1 MADRYRWVVLSVTVV
16 AFMQTHLHRMA
27 FAPLIPT
34 FVTDL
39 GLSYAAAGTI
49 QTAYFWTYALAQVP
63 IGVIADRWGARRVMA
78 ACTVTLAIGGV
89 TFALSTSYG
98 ASIASRMV
106 VGLGA
111 AAVWVPGMQ
120 LITRWFPPHERGRAA
135 GLMSSGGGLGGTLG
149 LVLVPLATA
158 QLGWRLA
165 YGLTVVPAVLTL
177 VMILVVLRAE
187 TATPAAERSGP
198 RGSDGALRRVLAVR
212 AIWPL
217 NINVIFSYGGW
228 FSFVTFLPAFL
239 VRGVGFSHAEAG
251 VITGFVT
258 AGTMVSWPL
267 AGLMSDRLGRRR
279 PVFLFSQLVS
289 VLGLLFFAVGAT
301 GLGFVGMAV
310 AAFITGLLV
319 GGMILPFVMVV
330 DFVPRELA
338 ATAAGVT
345 NGACFAGAMIL
356 PIAMGRI
363 VDVTG
368 SFTTAFVVAAAVQ
381 VAAFVAGLFV
391 VEPSRGAYHPKP

>member
-1 MADRYRWVVLSVTVV
+1 MPDRYRWLVLSVTVV

-78 ACTVTLAIGGV
+78 ACAVTLAVGGV
-89 TFALSTSYG
+89 AFALSTSYA
-98 ASIASRMV
+98 ASIVSRMV

-120 LITRWFPPHERGRAA
+120 LITRWFPPGERGRAA

-149 LVLVPLATA
+149 LVLVPVATA
-158 QLGWRLA
+158 WLGWRLA
-165 YGLTVVPAVLTL
+165 YGLTVVPALLTL
-177 VMILVVLRAE
+177 VVILVVLRRE
-187 TATPAAERSGP
+187 TATPTAAAAGP
-198 RGSDGALRRVLAVR
+198 RAVQGALRRVLAVR

-217 NINVIFSYGGW
+217 NVNVIFSYGGW

-239 VRGVGFSHAEAG
+239 VRGVGFSHSEAG
-251 VITGFVT
+251 LITGFVT

-289 VLGLLFFAVGAT
+289 VLGLLFFAIGAS
-301 GLGFVGMAV
+301 GLGFVGMAI
-310 AAFITGLLV
+310 AAFVTGLLV

-368 SFTTAFVVAAAVQ
+368 SFAIAFLVAAAVQ
-381 VAAFVAGLFV
+381 AAAFVAGLFV
-391 VEPSRGAYHPKP
+391 AEPPRDAYNPRS

>member
-1 MADRYRWVVLSVTVV
+1 MTPDRYRWAVLSLTVV

-34 FVTDL
+34 FVADL
-39 GLSYAAAGTI
+39 GLTYAAAGTI
-49 QTAYFWTYALAQVP
+49 QTAYFWTYAVSQVP

-78 ACTVTLAIGGV
+78 ACAVTLAVGGLA
-89 TFALSTSYG
+89 FAVATSYT
-98 ASIASRMV
+98 ASILARMV

-120 LITRWFPPHERGRAA
+120 LITQWFPPSERGRAA
-135 GLMSSGGGLGGTLG
+135 GLMSAGRGLGGSLG
-149 LVLVPLATA
+149 LVLVPVATA
-158 QLGWRLA
+158 ALGWRLA

-177 VMILVVLRAE
+177 GMILLVLRRPPPGVVPGRAR
-187 TATPAAERSGP
+187 AAR
-198 RGSDGALRRVLAVR
+198 GALRRVLAVR

-217 NINVIFSYGGW
+217 NVNVVFSYGGW
-228 FSFVTFLPAFL
+228 FSFVTFLPAYL
-239 VRGVGFSHAEAG
+239 VRGLGFTHAQAG
-251 VITGFVT
+251 VITGLVT

-267 AGLMSDRLGRRR
+267 AGFMSDRLGRRR

-289 VLGLLFFAVGAT
+289 VAGLLFFALGAAPFGLVGI
-301 GLGFVGMAV
+301 GV

-345 NGACFAGAMIL
+345 NGACFAGAMVL
-356 PIAMGRI
+356 PIVMGRI

-368 SFTTAFVVAAAVQ
+368 SFAIAFLVAAAVQ
-381 VAAFVAGLFV
+381 AAAFVAGLFV
-391 VEPSRGAYHPKP
+391 AEPPRDAYNPGS

>member
-34 FVTDL
+34 FVSDL

-78 ACTVTLAIGGV
+78 ACAITLAIGGLA
-89 TFALSTSYG
+89 FAISTSYA
-98 ASIASRMV
+98 ASIVSRMV

-120 LITRWFPPHERGRAA
+120 LITRWFPPGERGRAA

-149 LVLVPLATA
+149 LVLVPVASAL
-158 QLGWRLA
+158 LGWRLA
-165 YGLTVVPAVLTL
+165 YGLTVVPALATL
-177 VMILVVLRAE
+177 VLILVVLRRE
-187 TATPAAERSGP
+187 TAASVVAGASAPVGQ
-198 RGSDGALRRVLAVR
+198 GALRRVLAVR

-217 NINVIFSYGGW
+217 NVNVIFSYGGW

-251 VITGFVT
+251 LITGCVT
-258 AGTMVSWPL
+258 AGTVVSWPL
-267 AGLMSDRLGRRR
+267 AGFMSDRLGRRR
-279 PVFLFSQLVS
+279 PVFLFSQFVS
-289 VLGLLFFAVGAT
+289 VLGLLFFAVGAS
-301 GLGFVGMAV
+301 GLGLIGMGV
-310 AAFITGLLV
+310 AAFVTGLLV

-330 DFVPRELA
+330 DYVPRELA

-345 NGACFAGAMIL
+345 NGACFAGAMVL

-368 SFTTAFVVAAAVQ
+368 SFAIAFLVAAAVQ
-381 VAAFVAGLFV
+381 AAAFVAGLFV
-391 VEPSRGAYHPKP
+391 AEPSRSS

>member
-1 MADRYRWVVLSVTVV
+1 MADRYRWVVLSVTIV

-34 FVTDL
+34 FVSDL

-78 ACTVTLAIGGV
+78 ACALTLAIGGLA
-89 TFALSTSYG
+89 FALSTSYA

-120 LITRWFPPHERGRAA
+120 LITRWVPPGERGRAA

-149 LVLVPLATA
+149 LVLVPVATA
-158 QLGWRLA
+158 LLGWRLA
-165 YGLTVVPAVLTL
+165 YGLTVVPALLTL
-177 VMILVVLRAE
+177 GMILVVLRGEDPA
-187 TATPAAERSGP
+187 PAAAPSGA
-198 RGSDGALRRVLAVR
+198 RAGHGALRRVLAVR

-217 NINVIFSYGGW
+217 NVNVIFSYGGW

-239 VRGVGFSHAEAG
+239 VRGAGFSHAEAG
-251 VITGFVT
+251 AITGLVT

-267 AGLMSDRLGRRR
+267 AGFMSDRLGRRR

-289 VLGLLFFAVGAT
+289 VLGLLFFAVGAA
-301 GLGFVGMAV
+301 GLGLYGMGV

-368 SFTTAFVVAAAVQ
+368 SFATAFLVAAAVQ
-381 VAAFVAGLFV
+381 AAAFVAGLFV
-391 VEPSRGAYHPKP
+391 AEPSRDAYNPQP